1 MLAGLWLVYMSF
13 GLIVTS
19 IAPLVAPIEA
29 DLGMSHAAMGSVMG
43 AWQLVYIASAIPC
56 GILLDRLGGPRAI
69 LIGIALVSL
78 SIFWRGVAEDYWS
91 LLLAVMLF
99 GLGGPIISS
108 GAPKMVTELFTGSQ
122 RGFAMGIYM
131 TGPAMGGVISLAL
144 THAWLMPLF
153 DDNWRAVMMTWT
165 TVGVVS
171 GCVWLLVSYLFVEK
185 PAAKAESVRQSQVS
199 IMADLIREPTVQLVL
214 LMSVGVFLYNHGLS
228 NWLVELLRKSGLPA
242 ITAGYWATL
251 PTIVGMLA
259 SLIIPRLATPE
270 RRFKILLGLCLLA
283 AIASVLL
290 QFAETLPLTV
300 GLIAQGIARSTMMTV
315 LILSLVELP
324 SIGEARAGVA
334 TGMFFTAAE
343 VGGVLGPLGMGVLYD
358 VSGGFTYALTSLTF
372 IAALMC
378 IGTGYLAR
386 AARQGSR

>member
-1 MLAGLWLVYMSF
+1 
-13 GLIVTS
+13 
-19 IAPLVAPIEA
+19 
-29 DLGMSHAAMGSVMG
+29 
-43 AWQLVYIASAIPC
+43 
-56 GILLDRLGGPRAI
+56 
-69 LIGIALVSL
+69 
-78 SIFWRGVAEDYWS
+78 
-91 LLLAVMLF
+91 
-99 GLGGPIISS
+99 
-108 GAPKMVTELFTGSQ
+108 
-122 RGFAMGIYM
+122 
-131 TGPAMGGVISLAL
+131 MGGVISLAL

-165 TVGVVS
+165 TVCVVS

-185 PAAKAESVRQSQVS
+185 PAATAESVRQSQVS

-343 VGGVLGPLGMGVLYD
+343 VGGVLGPLGIGVLYD

-386 AARQGSR
+386 AAKQGSR